1 MRPPPD
7 SHLPPGD
14 CLSLCSTLFFSLH
27 PLRFAARLAR
37 MEEQLKHEE
46 KLARLQERQEH
57 QKMGMEDLSVCT
69 PPGLPVCDVEV
80 ASSHA
85 LVCVGC
91 PGVQLPP
98 WHACL
103 CPACL
108 PACLQKMMGRLQMT
122 LDSVVAGTTPY
133 QQVGR
138 CAQTSSLAMPGQR
151 RPSACMRVIRSFLA
165 APAVCPALLHGVRHN
180 HLVSP
185 HPVQAQSQKMEA
197 ASQKMEQKMEVA
209 SQKMDQKVDKM
220 NSNVESLLRSRTQA
234 YAVGAFVLVTGTL
247 LSSWWKLV
255 H

>member
-1 MRPPPD
+1 M
-7 SHLPPGD
+7 
-14 CLSLCSTLFFSLH
+14 H

-46 KLARLQERQEH
+46 KLARLQEKLKHEGTLARLQERQEH

-185 HPVQAQSQKMEA
+185 RPVQAQSQKMEA
-197 ASQKMEQKMEVA
+197 ASQKIEQKMEVA

-234 YAVGAFVLVTGTL
+234 YAVGAFVLGTGTL